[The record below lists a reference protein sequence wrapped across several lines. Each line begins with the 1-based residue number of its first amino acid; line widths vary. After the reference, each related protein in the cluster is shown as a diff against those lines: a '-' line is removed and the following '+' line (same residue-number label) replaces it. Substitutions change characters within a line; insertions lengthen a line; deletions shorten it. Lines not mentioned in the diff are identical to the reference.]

1 MLGCCGNEP
10 NMTLQRP
17 RWQNV
22 AERIIALVVLLLIVP
37 LLSMIAPMVKMTSP
51 GPCLSQLER
60 VGLEGRQFWLYRF
73 RATSGGSLTSVGRV
87 LRRYALDGLPQLWN
101 VITGDLR
108 LLDIEGLQTR

>member
-1 MLGCCGNEP
+1 MLGYCGNEP
-10 NMTLQRP
+10 NMTSQRP
-17 RWQNV
+17 TGPYV
-22 AERIIALVVLLLIVP
+22 SERITALVVLFLLVP
-37 LLSMIAPMVKMTSP
+37 LLSMIAALVQMTSP

-60 VGLEGRQFWLYRF
+60 VGLKGRQFWLYRF
-73 RATSGGSLTSVGRV
+73 RATSGGSLTSVGRI